1 MKVRE
6 KTMPAFF
13 SFSIF
18 DGVFSSSFRFGDL
31 SLCGPLLL
39 SVIIKFLSAK
49 FSETL
54 RKSVPEITTDK
65 PNFRNPLKL
74 QKW

>member
-13 SFSIF
+13 FIF

-31 SLCGPLLL
+31 PLCGSLLL
-39 SVIIKFLSAK
+39 SAILSAK

-54 RKSVPEITTDK
+54 RKSVPEITTVK
-65 PNFRNPLKL
+65 ANFRNPLKL
-74 QKW
+74 QK